1 MTPDEIEVFKRQQF
15 GHRLGLG
22 KFPALLIVDF
32 VNGFVDAQ
40 LFGGGNIAA
49 AAANTAPL
57 LQAFR
62 TAGCP
67 IVFSRI
73 IYAED
78 GSDATVHCLKVP
90 RLKSLTKS
98 NPASQIIDE
107 LAPAPGE
114 IVLDKRL
121 PSVFFETGLHG
132 LLNGRGVDTIVV
144 TGCTT
149 SGCVRATVLDGLC
162 HGFRPIVPSD
172 CVGDRAL
179 SPHEASLF
187 DLSQK
192 YADVVSSED
201 VLTFLSQ
208 RNFVA
213 A

>member
-1 MTPDEIEVFKRQQF
+1 MAPDEIEIFKRQQF
-15 GHRLGLG
+15 GHKLGLG
-22 KFPALLIVDF
+22 RSPALLVVDF
-32 VNGFVDAQ
+32 VNGFVDPH

-49 AAANTAPL
+49 AAASTLPV

-62 TAGCP
+62 AAKCP
-67 IVFSRI
+67 VVFSRI

-90 RLKSLTKS
+90 RLKSLTRS

-107 LAPAPGE
+107 LAPLPGE
-114 IVLDKRL
+114 IVVDKRL

-132 LLNGRGVDTIVV
+132 LLSGRGVDTIVV

-162 HGFRPIVPSD
+162 HGFRPIVPAD
-172 CVGDRAL
+172 CVGDRAQ

-192 YADVVSSED
+192 YADVVHSQD
-201 VLTFLSQ
+201 VTAFLSQ
-208 RNFVA
+208 LKSA
-213 A
+213 AA

>member
-15 GHRLGLG
+15 GHKLGLG
-22 KFPALLIVDF
+22 RFPALLIVDF
-32 VNGFVDAQ
+32 VNGFVDPQ

-49 AAANTAPL
+49 AAASTVPL
-57 LQAFR
+57 LRAFR
-62 TAGCP
+62 AAGCP
-67 IVFSRI
+67 VVFSRI

-90 RLKSLTKS
+90 RLKSLTKG

-107 LAPAPGE
+107 LAPIPGE
-114 IVLDKRL
+114 IILDKRL

-172 CVGDRAL
+172 CVGDRAR
-179 SPHEASLF
+179 SPHDASLF

-192 YADVVSSED
+192 YADVVDSEE
-201 VLTFLSQ
+201 VLAFLSQ
-208 RNFVA
+208 RSVA